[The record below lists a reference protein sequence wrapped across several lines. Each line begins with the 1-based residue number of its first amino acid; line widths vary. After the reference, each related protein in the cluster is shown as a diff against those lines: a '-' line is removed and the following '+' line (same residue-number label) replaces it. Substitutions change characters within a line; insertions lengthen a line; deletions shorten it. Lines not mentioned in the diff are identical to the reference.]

1 MKVKGK
7 LNKTNLILS
16 ILLVISASL
25 LIYSIVNI
33 KNWKKDNDSTEEE
46 INSIYK
52 TVSVDEVSD
61 GETVNSKNQKKE
73 SINILK

>member
-33 KNWKKDNDSTEEE
+33 KNWKKDNTLESLLKAIRKEMETSTFR
-46 INSIYK
+46 N
-52 TVSVDEVSD
+52 
-61 GETVNSKNQKKE
+61 
-73 SINILK
+73 LKQPAEGTTF